1 MIAGLLLAAGA
12 GRRYGMPK
20 ALVDGG
26 AWLRRAVA
34 ALTDGGCDPV
44 LVVVGAQADRV
55 VPLVPETASTVLAAD
70 WAEGMGASLR
80 AGLTEL
86 VRSAPP
92 QVQAALVHLVDLPD
106 VEASVVRRLVA
117 LADPAV
123 VARAGFESQPG
134 HPVLLGRQHWADIVA
149 LAQGDRGARDWLA
162 GRSDLAVVDCS
173 DLASGIDV
181 DRPHQPPSQ
190 PPKQSVGE

>member
-26 AWLRRAVA
+26 AWLHRAVA
-34 ALTDGGCDPV
+34 TLTDGGCDSV

-55 VPLVPETASTVLAAD
+55 LPLVPATAATVLAAD
-70 WAEGMGASLR
+70 WAQGMGASLR
-80 AGLTEL
+80 AGLAEL

-106 VEASVVRRLVA
+106 VDAAGVRRLVA
-117 LADPAV
+117 LAGPAV
-123 VARAGFESQPG
+123 VVRAGFETQPG
-134 HPVLLGRQHWADIVA
+134 HPVLFGRQHWADIVA
-149 LAQGDRGARDWLA
+149 SAHGDRGARDWLA
-162 GRSDLAVVDCS
+162 QRSDLIVVDCS

-181 DRPHQPPSQ
+181 DTPSSAAQQP
-190 PPKQSVGE
+190 

>member
-20 ALVDGG
+20 ALVEGG

-34 ALTDGGCDPV
+34 ALSGGGCDPV
-44 LVVVGAQADRV
+44 FVVLGAQADRV
-55 VPLVPETASTVLAAD
+55 APLVPATASIVLAAD

-80 AGLTEL
+80 SGLTEL
-86 VRSAPP
+86 LRSAPP

-106 VEASVVRRLVA
+106 VGAAVVRRLAA

-123 VARAGFESQPG
+123 VARAGFASQPG
-134 HPVLLGRQHWADIVA
+134 HPVLLGRQHWAEVIA
-149 LAQGDRGARDWLA
+149 SAQGDRGARDWLA
-162 GRSDLAVVDCS
+162 GRSDLTVVDCS

-181 DRPHQPPSQ
+181 DRPQEPPC
-190 PPKQSVGE
+190 GH

>member
-26 AWLRRAVA
+26 AWVRRAVTT
-34 ALTDGGCDPV
+34 LTDGGCDPV

-80 AGLTEL
+80 AGLAEL

-106 VEASVVRRLVA
+106 VDASVVRRLVA

-134 HPVLLGRQHWADIVA
+134 HPVLLGRQHWADIIA

-162 GRSDLAVVDCS
+162 GRSDLTVVDCS

-190 PPKQSVGE
+190 PPKQSLGE

>member
-20 ALVDGG
+20 ALVEGG

-34 ALTDGGCDPV
+34 TLTTGGCNPV
-44 LVVVGAQADRV
+44 LVVVGAQADQV
-55 VPLVPETASTVLAAD
+55 IPLVPDTAGTVLAAD

-80 AGLTEL
+80 AGLGEL
-86 VRSAPP
+86 IHSAQP

-106 VEASVVRRLVA
+106 VDASVVRRLVA
-117 LADPAV
+117 LASPTV

-134 HPVLLGRQHWADIVA
+134 HPVLLGREHWAGIVSA
-149 LAQGDRGARDWLA
+149 AHGDRGARDWLA
-162 GRSDLAVVDCS
+162 GRSDLIVVDCS

-181 DRPHQPPSQ
+181 DRP
-190 PPKQSVGE
+190 

>member
-26 AWLRRAVA
+26 AWVRRAVA
-34 ALTDGGCDPV
+34 TLSDGGCDPV
-44 LVVVGAQADRV
+44 LVVVGAQADQV
-55 VPLVPETASTVLAAD
+55 VPLVPEAASTVLAVD

-80 AGLTEL
+80 AGLAEL
-86 VRSAPP
+86 ARSAPL

-106 VEASVVRRLVA
+106 VDASVVRRLVA

-134 HPVLLGRQHWADIVA
+134 HPVLLGRRHWADIVA
-149 LAQGDRGARDWLA
+149 SARGDRGARDWLA
-162 GRSDLAVVDCS
+162 GRSDLIVLDCS

-181 DRPHQPPSQ
+181 DRPRQFPSQ
-190 PPKQSVGE
+190 STEQSLSE

>member
-34 ALTDGGCDPV
+34 TLTEGGCDPV
-44 LVVVGAQADRV
+44 LVVVGAEADRV
-55 VPLVPETASTVLAAD
+55 IPLVPDTVGTVLATD
-70 WAEGMGASLR
+70 WADGMGASLR
-80 AGLTEL
+80 AGLAEL
-86 VRSAPP
+86 IRSAPP
-92 QVQAALVHLVDLPD
+92 QVQATLVHLVDLPD
-106 VEASVVRRLVA
+106 VDASVVGRLAV
-117 LADPAV
+117 LTGPGV

-149 LAQGDRGARDWLA
+149 SAQGDRGARDWLA
-162 GRSDLAVVDCS
+162 QRSDLIVVDCS
-173 DLASGIDV
+173 DLASGVDV
-181 DRPHQPPSQ
+181 DRP
-190 PPKQSVGE
+190 

>member
-26 AWLRRAVA
+26 GWLRRAVA
-34 ALTDGGCDPV
+34 TLTEGGCDPV
-44 LVVVGAQADRV
+44 LVVVGAAADRAT
-55 VPLVPETASTVLAAD
+55 PLVPDTASTVVATD

-80 AGLTEL
+80 SGLAEL
-86 VRSAPP
+86 ARSAPP

-106 VEASVVRRLVA
+106 VDASVVRRLLA
-117 LADPAV
+117 LASPAV
-123 VARAGFESQPG
+123 VARAGFDSQPG
-134 HPVLLGRQHWADIVA
+134 HPVLFGRQHWADIVA
-149 LAQGDRGARDWLA
+149 SAHGDRGARDWLA
-162 GRSDLAVVDCS
+162 QRSDLTVVDCS

-181 DRPHQPPSQ
+181 DRP
-190 PPKQSVGE
+190 

>member
-20 ALVDGG
+20 ALVEGG

-34 ALTDGGCDPV
+34 VLSSGGCDPV
-44 LVVVGAQADRV
+44 FVVLGAQADRV
-55 VPLVPETASTVLAAD
+55 APLVPASASIVLAVD

-80 AGLTEL
+80 AGLSEL

-92 QVQAALVHLVDLPD
+92 QVQATLVHLVDLPD
-106 VEASVVRRLVA
+106 VDVSVVRRLAA
-117 LADPAV
+117 LAAPAV
-123 VARAGFESQPG
+123 VARAGFASQPG
-134 HPVLLGRQHWADIVA
+134 HPVLLGRQHWAEIISS
-149 LAQGDRGARDWLA
+149 AQGDRGARDWLA
-162 GRSDLAVVDCS
+162 GRSDLTVVDCS

-181 DRPHQPPSQ
+181 DRPQQPPRGC
-190 PPKQSVGE
+190 PDGH